1 MLFNCDISHAVRQD
15 PATCTIAV
23 NPSSSTA
30 CEHACDPRP
39 VSHTPHLRLHHLVSE
54 LVWSPFFPS
63 SLDDNRPNFSLKQQT

>member
-1 MLFNCDISHAVRQD
+1 MLFHCDISHAVRQD

-23 NPSSSTA
+23 NPSSST
-30 CEHACDPRP
+30 ACDPRP

-54 LVWSPFFPS
+54 LVWSPFLPS